1 MRFSGEIESE
11 NVGFVRQR
19 RQNQTS
25 SLPLGM
31 YRVAKDASSSL
42 GWVCFATR
50 KTMFRTSIGHVSQH
64 KVWFWRHKI
73 LRQSCKALILSEM
86 RKAYENRVFAI
97 NFLLI
102 QKKRVVFNVVCR
114 AFLLCQTA
122 SVRNGIGGETMGG
135 ALGAWEDFACVLLFN
150 PNRSLDFN
158 SC

>member
-1 MRFSGEIESE
+1 M
-11 NVGFVRQR
+11 
-19 RQNQTS
+19 
-25 SLPLGM
+25 
-31 YRVAKDASSSL
+31 
-42 GWVCFATR
+42 
-50 KTMFRTSIGHVSQH
+50 
-64 KVWFWRHKI
+64 
-73 LRQSCKALILSEM
+73 LILSEM

-135 ALGAWEDFACVLLFN
+135 ALGAWEDFACVLFFN